1 MHMQQTNS
9 LKIIKQLGFTVTNYI
24 EDQESKAYLACQY
37 NLNGLKIIGRT
48 AKMTPKKIGQ
58 FVTFWKRS
66 DKGPIMPFEESDQFD
81 FLIITVRSA
90 DYLGQFI
97 FPQSVLI
104 KKGIVTNI
112 TKEGKRAFRVYPPWD
127 KPVSKQAIAS
137 QKWQVKY
144 FYEINDKTNKN
155 DVEQLLKQRD

>member
-1 MHMQQTNS
+1 MQQTNS